1 MRGPA
6 AGAGNIT
13 DQETIDAL
21 RKSNAGN
28 LQARAALPLMLP
40 LMLMPML
47 RLTLMCWL
55 MLADAGW
62 CWLMLTDAG

>member
-1 MRGPA
+1 MVEELFRPA

-28 LQARAALPLMLP
+28 LQASNRC
-40 LMLMPML
+40 
-47 RLTLMCWL
+47 RCWC
-55 MLADAGW
+55 LAGAG
-62 CWLMLTDAG
+62 